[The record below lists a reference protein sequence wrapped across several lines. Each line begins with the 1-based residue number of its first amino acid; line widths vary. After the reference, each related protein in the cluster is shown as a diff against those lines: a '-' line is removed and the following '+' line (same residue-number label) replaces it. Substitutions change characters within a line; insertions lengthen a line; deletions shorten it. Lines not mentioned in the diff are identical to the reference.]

1 MISRK
6 QADAIVLAKMRE
18 FGPGTITI
26 KELARQTGLP
36 RITVRT
42 CVAVLGN
49 EGLVC
54 LVADIAETTYM
65 IRHLHAE
72 PGECNQPLACSIQE
86 VHPDGQR

>member
-1 MISRK
+1 MMIQES
-6 QADAIVLAKMRE
+6 DAKVLAKLRE
-18 FGPGTITI
+18 HGPGTITV
-26 KELARQTGLP
+26 KRLAELAGLP

-42 CVAVLGN
+42 AVDMLAS

-54 LVADIAETTYM
+54 LVANSGETVYG

-72 PGECNQPLACSIQE
+72 AGECGESLMLAIQE

>member
-1 MISRK
+1 MMSK
-6 QADAIVLAKMRE
+6 QTDAIVLAKMRE
-18 FGPGTITI
+18 FGPGTITV
-26 KELARQTGLP
+26 KELARLTGLP

-42 CVAVLGN
+42 AVSILGS

-54 LVADIAETTYM
+54 LMADITETTYM

-72 PGECNQPLACSIQE
+72 PGECDQPLACSIQE